1 MDGKLDL
8 KIKKRDWR
16 IKWKEVEYITFAYIS
31 RVNKYVHKYRVLF
44 KGKTALKWPTI
55 PSV

>member
-1 MDGKLDL
+1 MDEKLDL
-8 KIKKRDWR
+8 KITKRDWR

-31 RVNKYVHKYRVLF
+31 RVNKNVHKYRVLF